1 MCSNDAIG
9 MRYLSLLFISA
20 GLLSAQSQPLTPEQR
35 GDILMARKMF
45 REAIDTYRK
54 APQNSAVV
62 WDKIGIAYHQIG
74 DLNAARKAYE
84 RSSHFDK
91 KYADP
96 INNLGTLYYAEK
108 KYRTA
113 IARYEKALKLAP
125 ESAAVWSNLGT
136 AWYARGKYDEM
147 NKAYARA
154 LAIDPEVF
162 EKHGTVGTRME
173 DRSVQ
178 DKARY
183 HYEMARLYAGQ
194 GKNDLALQ
202 YLRKCLEE
210 GYKERDKWKAVPE
223 FAGLRDTKE
232 YKDLLTLEPRVL

>member
-1 MCSNDAIG
+1 
-9 MRYLSLLFISA
+9 
-20 GLLSAQSQPLTPEQR
+20 
-35 GDILMARKMF
+35 
-45 REAIDTYRK
+45 
-54 APQNSAVV
+54 
-62 WDKIGIAYHQIG
+62 
-74 DLNAARKAYE
+74 
-84 RSSHFDK
+84 
-91 KYADP
+91 
-96 INNLGTLYYAEK
+96 
-108 KYRTA
+108 
-113 IARYEKALKLAP
+113 
-125 ESAAVWSNLGT
+125 
-136 AWYARGKYDEM
+136 M
-147 NKAYARA
+147 NKAYAKA
-154 LAIDPEVF
+154 LAIDPEIF

-223 FAGLRDTKE
+223 FAAIRDTQE